1 MRPPLTIALWATL
14 AACSPADQEPELS
27 DINHISY
34 NSLAP
39 VALTDNGPALH
50 ELSLAA
56 LPGATT
62 DLVDSEDGRNLL
74 KYLVRCAFPEE
85 QVVSFP
91 LPAQPGGSDGGPQQS
106 ELQFPG
112 MLGFAPEW
120 SLGPLGLGGQ
130 RLMTACLMAHINAFR
145 IQVPI
150 SVRTSSK
157 GAVTQEEA
165 EQFPAQE
172 LTAYGNF
179 FTELEEDRELH
190 VCFGEDVAR
199 ALGFGGGLGEGRPT
213 YLDLRICSTQDACG
227 FNRVG
232 ACFQWPEITDVLSSA
247 CESMDGSFYSSCHE
261 ESFDDE
267 TVPTT
272 PAWTATVSVYLQQ
285 EDMEAMVEEYRDLA
299 CSPTAC
305 DGGPCPPQTV
315 CDGGLCRTIACDV
328 IDI

>member
-1 MRPPLTIALWATL
+1 MRPPLTIALWAIL
-14 AACSPADQEPELS
+14 AACSPVDRQAPELS

-74 KYLVRCAFPEE
+74 KYLVRCAMPEE
-85 QVVSFP
+85 EVVTFP
-91 LPAQPGGSDGGPQQS
+91 LPGGGPGSDGGPPATDL
-106 ELQFPG
+106 ELPG

-120 SLGPLGLGGQ
+120 SIGPLDLGGQ

-150 SVRTSSK
+150 SVRTASK
-157 GAVTQEEA
+157 GAVSQDEA
-165 EQFPAQE
+165 LQFPAQE
-172 LTAYGNF
+172 LTAYGNY
-179 FTELEEDRELH
+179 FTELEADRELH
-190 VCFGEDVAR
+190 VCFGNSVAL
-199 ALGFGGGLGEGRPT
+199 ALGFGGGVGGERPT
-213 YLDLRICSTQDACG
+213 YLDLRICSTEGACG

-232 ACFQWPEITDVLSSA
+232 ACFQWPELTDVVTSA
-247 CESMDGSFYSSCHE
+247 CETRDGDFYAGCHE

-272 PAWTATVSVYLQQ
+272 PAWTETVSVYLQV
-285 EDMEAMVEEYRDLA
+285 EDMEAMVEEYRELA
-299 CSPTAC
+299 CAPT
-305 DGGPCPPQTV
+305 TV
-315 CDGGLCRTIACDV
+315 CDAGMCNTVACDV
-328 IDI
+328 TDI